1 MSLAGRMSGRA
12 SSSSRPYAWIVGVLL
27 VLVALVGLQFDRL
40 STAKISTV
48 AAIEYSIL
56 DAADDSDDDTFRIGG
71 GKAVASAPC
80 DALALYTKSWSSL
93 PGSNKAA
100 RPDAPY
106 SRHARGPP
114 LSV

>member
-48 AAIEYSIL
+48 ATVEYTLSDAI
-56 DAADDSDDDTFRIGG
+56 DDSDDDTPRIAS
-71 GKAVASAPC
+71 GKAVVSFAGDIPLHGQS
-80 DALALYTKSWSSL
+80 LSSQSGL
-93 PGSNKAA
+93 DKAA
-100 RPDAPY
+100 QPNTPD
-106 SRHARGPP
+106 SRHPRGPP